1 MVIASLTIG
10 ILYLFI
16 GIKTCGERRRMIL
29 FSLVCLFF
37 SMHVMYPLFH
47 LFGAGYWTYYL

>member
-16 GIKTCGERRRMIL
+16 GIKTGGERRRMIL